1 MASANKK
8 SGNSTANRAAGTR
21 RRTTS
26 GASGSR
32 PHSRKTVKKTPLLT
46 VLKDSPPGRFLLL
59 FIAVVSVLGLD
70 FLFSLNKF
78 DRFFLLLGIEL
89 IAAVLIGWIRFVLRG
104 RIDDND

>member
-8 SGNSTANRAAGTR
+8 SGNSTANRTAGTQ

-32 PHSRKTVKKTPLLT
+32 PRSRKTVKKTPLLA

-59 FIAVVSVLGLD
+59 FIAVASVLGLD
-70 FLFSLNKF
+70 FLFSFNKF
-78 DRFFLLLGIEL
+78 DTFFLLLGIEL